1 MMHVRSP
8 WCLMHVHVHAHAH
21 AHVRVHFMCIM
32 CMASH
37 TCSESGFAR
46 KASCRMARAASTSP
60 ASHCSLAPISQSA
73 SAYLRLCGLWRTT
86 ISNPFDNFDTRDHQT
101 PTRDTRQSPDSRR
114 GFCQSRTPPPSHAPP
129 IQHQQPR
136 RDSVHTLS
144 STTVFCDHS
153 LPPLERV
160 IGRDALT
167 RSVPYCLFRG
177 TAERKI
183 SEVGTTCIVR
193 NQGANTPQS
202 MLSTHVKP
210 LKLA

>member
-1 MMHVRSP
+1 MASM
-8 WCLMHVHVHAHAH
+8 AHAKH
-21 AHVRVHFMCIM
+21 LIA
-32 CMASH
+32 
-37 TCSESGFAR
+37 T
-46 KASCRMARAASTSP
+46 AAQMD
-60 ASHCSLAPISQSA
+60 SQSA
-73 SAYLRLCGLWRTT
+73 QR
-86 ISNPFDNFDTRDHQT
+86 
-101 PTRDTRQSPDSRR
+101 
-114 GFCQSRTPPPSHAPP
+114 
-129 IQHQQPR
+129 
-136 RDSVHTLS
+136 HTGME
-144 STTVFCDHS
+144 VR
-153 LPPLERV
+153 PERV